1 MEQRSA
7 LSHQNPRAI
16 VDLRTARAAN
26 LAQKRRLAQEKK
38 EPAEEK
44 PTGIGFSV
52 LSIGSPFG
60 GHTGADNPEGAAP
73 GEGRAAENLAVQ
85 YL

>member
-26 LAQKRRLAQEKK
+26 LAQKKRIAQEKK
-38 EPAEEK
+38 DTVEEK
-44 PTGIGFSV
+44 PTGLGFSV
-52 LSIGSPFG
+52 LSIGSPVE
-60 GHTGADNPEGAAP
+60 GHTGADAA
-73 GEGRAAENLAVQ
+73 GGGGENLAVQ